1 MCSTREMEWF
11 FLGAGGDAAALTFFF
26 FFSKKP
32 LHAAGKSHRYVP
44 TLHCPR
50 TLMYILCD
58 VPRQPHCS
66 IRAMLDSQFTDESRR
81 NCKSSDVFIS
91 SGNIF
96 RLNVLS
102 HLFVYIQTSSQ
113 TKTKL
118 RLHINRDL
126 NAVKGLH

>member
-1 MCSTREMEWF
+1 MFHSRDGVV
-11 FLGAGGDAAALTFFF
+11 FLGGGRGRCCFDFFFF

-32 LHAAGKSHRYVP
+32 LRAAGKSHRYVP
-44 TLHCPR
+44 TLHRPR
-50 TLMYILCD
+50 TLMYIQRD
-58 VPRQPHCS
+58 VPRQLHCI
-66 IRAMLDSQFTDESRR
+66 IRATLDSQFTDERRR
-81 NCKSSDVFIS
+81 NCISSDVFIS
-91 SGNIF
+91 SGNIS
-96 RLNVLS
+96 RLSVLS